1 MTLKTWFY
9 EVRPQFLLLDPC
21 VASLGLALALY
32 DGFFDF
38 FHMVLSLLGVIFL
51 HISVNVLNDYFDYKS
66 GIDLHTRRTPFS
78 GGSGMLPP
86 RILNAKSVYW
96 FGVFSSMP
104 AFFIAFYFLAVYGW
118 LLIPIILVAIISTY
132 FYTTHFAKWM
142 AGELLAGLNL
152 GSLVV
157 LGTYFTQTGFYGVK
171 ALVACVSPGILVCN
185 LLLLN
190 EFPDVE
196 ADLIGKRLNI
206 PIIFGRRTAA
216 KIYSALVALNYLSII
231 VPAVFGTLPI
241 TSLFALATVPFA
253 LKAVGLALKHHDDV
267 EKLLPALKFN
277 VLTVLLTPAFA
288 SIGILIATYG
298 L

>member
-1 MTLKTWFY
+1 
-9 EVRPQFLLLDPC
+9 
-21 VASLGLALALY
+21 
-32 DGFFDF
+32 
-38 FHMVLSLLGVIFL
+38 
-51 HISVNVLNDYFDYKS
+51 
-66 GIDLHTRRTPFS
+66 
-78 GGSGMLPP
+78 
-86 RILNAKSVYW
+86 
-96 FGVFSSMP
+96 
-104 AFFIAFYFLAVYGW
+104 
-118 LLIPIILVAIISTY
+118 
-132 FYTTHFAKWM
+132 
-142 AGELLAGLNL
+142 
-152 GSLVV
+152 
-157 LGTYFTQTGFYGVK
+157 
-171 ALVACVSPGILVCN
+171 
-185 LLLLN
+185 LLLN